1 MTADTTPARKQFLIR
16 SENMSADDFGEL
28 YTRMFGNLYT
38 GMPRPGKPIAIGGVY
53 GRYEGVSFRRLS
65 FRGDLLAEMPDLEDE
80 ITFIFPS
87 AGRVVFNQCSDS
99 VGLPN
104 VGLAMEKTQVRSVG
118 FIDGHAHH
126 GLSVRRSLFA
136 RRLAMLLGRPI
147 THKVRFQPRVDLG
160 NEAYQGI
167 KAIVA
172 MATGNEF
179 DRLIHS
185 SALMPARLQEMLV
198 DAVLDIWPHNYSA
211 ALRRPAPQIAPRHVK
226 LAMEYIQEHPE
237 AMVSG
242 SDLAELSHV
251 SLRALQDGFRRFVGS
266 SIVAYQREVRLQ
278 RAYDAL
284 QQDSAQSVS
293 EISLALGFSNVGRFC
308 QYFQRAYGMSPADL
322 RKSLPAPCV
331 LGPLGEQARS
341 NKTAPKHPAP

>member
-1 MTADTTPARKQFLIR
+1 MTVDTSTSRKQFLIR
-16 SENMSADDFGEL
+16 SENMTADDFGEI
-28 YTRMFGNLYT
+28 YTRMFGNLYA
-38 GMPRPGKPIAIGGVY
+38 GMPRPERPIAIGGVY

-65 FRGDLLAEMPDLEDE
+65 FRGDLLAEMPDLDDE

-87 AGRVVFNQCSDS
+87 AGRIVFNQSSDS
-99 VGLPN
+99 VGMPSI
-104 VGLAMEKTQVRSVG
+104 GLAMEKAQVRSVG

-136 RRLAMLLGRPI
+136 RRLATLLGRPI
-147 THKVRFQPRVDLG
+147 THKVRFQPRVDLS
-160 NEAYQGI
+160 NEAFQGI

-179 DRLIHS
+179 DLLINS

-198 DAVLDIWPHNYSA
+198 DAVLDIWPHNYSD

-226 LAMEYIQEHPE
+226 LAMDYIQHAIQVQPD
-237 AMVSG
+237 AVISG
-242 SDLAELSHV
+242 SDLAELTNV
-251 SLRALQDGFRRFVGS
+251 SLRALQEGFRRFVGS

-278 RAYDAL
+278 RAYETL
-284 QQDSAQSVS
+284 KQDGPQSVS

-308 QYFQRAYGMSPADL
+308 QYFQNAFGMSPADL
-322 RKSLPAPCV
+322 RRGLPVDA
-331 LGPLGEQARS
+331 
-341 NKTAPKHPAP
+341 

>member
-1 MTADTTPARKQFLIR
+1 MTVDTSTSRKQFLIR
-16 SENMSADDFGEL
+16 SENMTADDFGEL
-28 YTRMFGNLYT
+28 YTRMFGSLYS
-38 GMPRPGKPIAIGGVY
+38 GMPRPEKPITIGGVY

-65 FRGDLLAEMPDLEDE
+65 FRGDLLTEMPDLDDE
-80 ITFIFPS
+80 ITFIFPG
-87 AGRVVFNQCSDS
+87 AGRVVFNQSDETI
-99 VGLPN
+99 GTPR
-104 VGLAMEKTQVRSVG
+104 VGLAIEKASVRSVG

-136 RRLAMLLGRPI
+136 RRLATLLGRPI
-147 THKVRFQPRVDLG
+147 SHKVRFQPRVDLR
-160 NEAYQGI
+160 NEAFQGI

-179 DRLIHS
+179 DLLINS

-198 DAVLDIWPHNYSA
+198 DSVLEIWPHNYSD

-226 LAMEYIQEHPE
+226 LAMDYIQEHPD
-237 AMVSG
+237 ALISG
-242 SDLAELSHV
+242 SDLAELTNV
-251 SLRALQDGFRRFVGS
+251 SLRALQEGFRRFVGS

-284 QQDSAQSVS
+284 QQDGSQSVS

-308 QYFQRAYGMSPADL
+308 QYFQSAYGMSPADL
-322 RKSLPAPCV
+322 RRNLSTPA
-331 LGPLGEQARS
+331 
-341 NKTAPKHPAP
+341 

>member
-1 MTADTTPARKQFLIR
+1 MNADTGHTRRPFLIR
-16 SENMSADDFGEL
+16 SDNMTADDFGEL
-28 YTRMFGNLYT
+28 YTRMFGNLYS
-38 GMPRPGKPIAIGGVY
+38 GMPRPEKPIAIGGVY
-53 GRYEGVSFRRLS
+53 GRYEGVSFRRLN
-65 FRGDLLAEMPDLEDE
+65 FRGDLLTEMPALDDE

-99 VGLPN
+99 VGLPS
-104 VGLAMEKTQVRSVG
+104 VGLAMEKTSVRSVG

-136 RRLAMLLGRPI
+136 RRLATLLGRPI
-147 THKVRFQPRVDLG
+147 THKVRFQPRVDLS
-160 NEAYQGI
+160 NEVFQGI

-179 DRLIHS
+179 DLLISS

-198 DAVLDIWPHNYSA
+198 DSVLDIWPHNYSD

-226 LAMEYIQEHPE
+226 LAMDYIQEHPD

-242 SDLAELSHV
+242 SELAELTNV
-251 SLRALQDGFRRFVGS
+251 SLRALQEGFRRFVGS

-308 QYFQRAYGMSPADL
+308 QYFQSAYGMSPADL
-322 RKSLPAPCV
+322 RKSLPV
-331 LGPLGEQARS
+331 
-341 NKTAPKHPAP
+341 PA

>member
-1 MTADTTPARKQFLIR
+1 MNADTGHTRRPFLIR
-16 SENMSADDFGEL
+16 SDNMTADDFGEL
-28 YTRMFGNLYT
+28 YSRMFGNLYS
-38 GMPRPGKPIAIGGVY
+38 GMPRPEKPIAIGGVY
-53 GRYEGVSFRRLS
+53 GRYEGVSFRRLN
-65 FRGDLLAEMPDLEDE
+65 FRGDLLTEMPALDDE

-99 VGLPN
+99 VGLPS
-104 VGLAMEKTQVRSVG
+104 VGLAMEKASVRSVG

-136 RRLAMLLGRPI
+136 RRLATLLGRPI
-147 THKVRFQPRVDLG
+147 THKVRFQPRVDLS
-160 NEAYQGI
+160 NEAFQGI

-179 DRLIHS
+179 DLLISS

-198 DAVLDIWPHNYSA
+198 DSVLEIWPHNYSD
-211 ALRRPAPQIAPRHVK
+211 ALKRPTPQIAPRHVK
-226 LAMEYIQEHPE
+226 LAMDYIQEHPD

-242 SDLAELSHV
+242 SELAELTNV
-251 SLRALQDGFRRFVGS
+251 SLRALQEGFRRFVGS

-308 QYFQRAYGMSPADL
+308 QYFQSAYGMSPADL
-322 RKSLPAPCV
+322 RKSLPV
-331 LGPLGEQARS
+331 
-341 NKTAPKHPAP
+341 PA

>member
-1 MTADTTPARKQFLIR
+1 MTVDTSTSRKQFLIR
-16 SENMSADDFGEL
+16 SENMTADDFGEL
-28 YTRMFGNLYT
+28 YTRMFGSLYS
-38 GMPRPGKPIAIGGVY
+38 GMPRPEKPIAIGGVY

-65 FRGDLLAEMPDLEDE
+65 FRGDLLTEMPDLDDE
-80 ITFIFPS
+80 ITFIFPG
-87 AGRVVFNQCSDS
+87 AGRVVFNQSDETI
-99 VGLPN
+99 GTPR
-104 VGLAMEKTQVRSVG
+104 VGLAIEKASVRSVG

-136 RRLAMLLGRPI
+136 RRLATLLGRPI
-147 THKVRFQPRVDLG
+147 SHKVRFQPRVDLR
-160 NEAYQGI
+160 NEAFQGI

-179 DRLIHS
+179 DLLINS

-198 DAVLDIWPHNYSA
+198 DSVLEIWPHNYSD

-226 LAMEYIQEHPE
+226 LAMDYIQEHPD
-237 AMVSG
+237 ALISG
-242 SDLAELSHV
+242 SDLAELTNV
-251 SLRALQDGFRRFVGS
+251 SLRALQEGFRRFVGS

-284 QQDSAQSVS
+284 QQDGSQSVS

-308 QYFQRAYGMSPADL
+308 QYFQSAYGMSPADL
-322 RKSLPAPCV
+322 RKGLPIGA
-331 LGPLGEQARS
+331 
-341 NKTAPKHPAP
+341 

>member
-1 MTADTTPARKQFLIR
+1 MTADTGHTRRPFLIR
-16 SENMSADDFGEL
+16 SDNMTADDFGEL
-28 YTRMFGNLYT
+28 YTRMFGNLYS
-38 GMPRPGKPIAIGGVY
+38 GMPRPEKPIAIGGVY

-65 FRGDLLAEMPDLEDE
+65 FRGDLLTEMPALDDE

-99 VGLPN
+99 VGLPS
-104 VGLAMEKTQVRSVG
+104 VGLAMEKASVRSVG

-136 RRLAMLLGRPI
+136 RRLATLLGRPI
-147 THKVRFQPRVDLG
+147 THKVRFQPRVDLS
-160 NEAYQGI
+160 NEAFQGI

-179 DRLIHS
+179 DLLISS

-198 DAVLDIWPHNYSA
+198 DSVLEIWPHNYSD
-211 ALRRPAPQIAPRHVK
+211 ALKRPTPQIAPRHVK
-226 LAMEYIQEHPE
+226 LAMDYIQEHPD
-237 AMVSG
+237 AMASG
-242 SDLAELSHV
+242 SELAELTNV
-251 SLRALQDGFRRFVGS
+251 SLRALQEGFRRFVGS

-308 QYFQRAYGMSPADL
+308 QYFQSAYGMSPADL
-322 RKSLPAPCV
+322 RKGLPIGA
-331 LGPLGEQARS
+331 
-341 NKTAPKHPAP
+341 